1 MPKQRITSDDNA
13 RLIAEIIRNAKA
25 AAKSLT
31 QTESAGDAGTQGGQA
46 FDNPMTAAGD
56 LIVGGESGAADRL
69 GIGTDGQVLTV
80 VSGVPA
86 WADAPTGGAATGKY
100 RHLVLTA
107 DGAGGWGF
115 VTVTVDGQT
124 WPITALADLE

>member
-1 MPKQRITSDDNA
+1 MPKQRITPDDNA
-13 RLIAEIIRNAKA
+13 RLLAEIVRNAKA

-69 GIGTDGQVLTV
+69 GIGTEGQVLTV
-80 VSGVPA
+80 VSVDGDLLAA
-86 WADAPTGGAATGKY
+86 WADAVG
-100 RHLVLTA
+100 
-107 DGAGGWGF
+107 GAGGSNYLYW
-115 VTVTVDGQT
+115 TADDTAT
-124 WPITALADLE
+124 EPIWLMDHGRIVRG

>member
-1 MPKQRITSDDNA
+1 MPKQRITPDDNA
-13 RLIAEIIRNAKA
+13 RLLAEIVRNAKA

-31 QTESAGDAGTQGGQA
+31 QTESTGEAGTQGGQA
-46 FDNPMTAAGD
+46 FDNPMTADGD

-69 GIGTDGQVLTV
+69 GAGTDGQVLTV

-86 WADAPTGGAATGKY
+86 WADATGGTGTGKY
-100 RHLVLTA
+100 RHLVLAT

-115 VTVTVDGQT
+115 VTATIDGQT